1 MANLNFRIGSGGI
14 SKMKEPR
21 GTRKEEFNQVI
32 KLVNYVFRESSNSRP
47 SNMEKW
53 FPLLFNDDNL
63 ENMRIMCED
72 GRPVSHLGISERE
85 ITIYGCKIKIGSI
98 GAVCTHP
105 EYRKRGFASLLLED
119 GIKKMDKDGIDI
131 VLVSGGRN
139 LYKRAGCVEAGRV
152 HKFRIFQS
160 DLKSFDTQKMKVF
173 PYQEE
178 NLENIVEVYQ
188 KEAVRFFRSLE
199 DFKRILTAGAAMDRE
214 AEVLTVHKG
223 NEFLGY
229 LAIQTPGGK
238 EGEKRI
244 GQVVEYSGTR
254 EAIIDAVRCVF
265 ERYTLQELTFNV
277 PFHDLEFIYLLSQ
290 KNLISLTESIPG
302 LVKIINLPRLMDR
315 LGPYIEER
323 LDKNKIDSLKFDQ
336 EGTRFSINI
345 NGDQFDAD
353 ARRITRIVLGRHD
366 KKEKEMI
373 PREGEIGKVLVDIFP
388 LPFVWPGLNY
398 V

>member
-1 MANLNFRIGSGGI
+1 ME
-14 SKMKEPR
+14 EPR

-32 KLVNYVFRESSNSRP
+32 ELVDYVFRESSNGPP
-47 SNMEKW
+47 SMEKW
-53 FPLLFNDDNL
+53 YPLLFNDDNL
-63 ENMRIMCED
+63 ENMRIIRED
-72 GRPVSHLGISERE
+72 GRLVSHLGISESE
-85 ITIYGCKIKIGSI
+85 IAIYGCKTKIGGI

-131 VLVSGGRN
+131 ALVSGERN
-139 LYKRAGCVEAGRV
+139 LYIRAGCLEVGRV
-152 HKFRIFQS
+152 HKFRIFGN
-160 DLKSFDTQKMKVF
+160 DLKSFDTEKVEVF
-173 PYQEE
+173 SYQEE
-178 NLENIVEVYQ
+178 NLENIVQVYQ

-199 DFKRILTAGAAMDRE
+199 DFKRILTTGAAMDRE
-214 AEVLTVHKG
+214 AEILTVHKG
-223 NEFLGY
+223 DEFLGY

-254 EAIIDAVRCVF
+254 EAIMDAVRCVF
-265 ERYTLQELTFNV
+265 ERYSLQELTFNV
-277 PFHDLEFIYLLSQ
+277 PFHDSEFIYLLSQ
-290 KNLISLTESIPG
+290 KNLISLSESIPG
-302 LVKIINLPRLMDR
+302 LVKIINLSRLMDR
-315 LGPYIEER
+315 LGSYIEER
-323 LDKNKIDSLKFDQ
+323 LGRKKRDSLKFEQ
-336 EGTRFSINI
+336 QGTRFSISI
-345 NGDQFDAD
+345 NQEQFNTDVK
-353 ARRITRIVLGRHD
+353 RLTQIVLGRRD

>member
-1 MANLNFRIGSGGI
+1 ME
-14 SKMKEPR
+14 EPR
-21 GTRKEEFNQVI
+21 GTRKEEFSQVI
-32 KLVNYVFRESSNSRP
+32 KLVNYVFRESSNRP

-53 FPLLFNDDNL
+53 YPLLFNDDNL
-63 ENMRIMCED
+63 ENMRIIWED
-72 GRPVSHLGISERE
+72 GRPVSHFGIFESEMA
-85 ITIYGCKIKIGSI
+85 IYGCKTKIGSI

-131 VLVSGGRN
+131 ALVSGERN

-152 HKFRIFQS
+152 HKFRIS
-160 DLKSFDTQKMKVF
+160 GNDLKSFDTQKVKVF
-173 PYQEE
+173 PYQER
-178 NLENIVEVYQ
+178 NLENIVQVYQ

-199 DFKRILTAGAAMDRE
+199 DFKRILTTGAAMDRE
-214 AEVLTVHKG
+214 GEILTIHKG
-223 NEFLGY
+223 DEFLGY

-254 EAIIDAVRCVF
+254 EAIIDAVGCVF

-277 PFHDLEFIYLLSQ
+277 PFHDSEFIYLLSQ
-290 KNLISLTESIPG
+290 KNLISLSESIPG

-315 LGPYIEER
+315 LGSYIEER
-323 LDKNKIDSLKFDQ
+323 LGRKKRDSLKFEQ
-336 EGTRFSINI
+336 QGTRFSISI
-345 NGDQFDAD
+345 NQEQFNTDVK
-353 ARRITRIVLGRHD
+353 RLTQIVLGRHD

>member
-1 MANLNFRIGSGGI
+1 MANLNFRIENRGI
-14 SKMKEPR
+14 SKMEEPR

-32 KLVNYVFRESSNSRP
+32 KLVNYVFRESSNGP
-47 SNMEKW
+47 PNMEKW
-53 FPLLFNDDNL
+53 YPLLFNDNNL
-63 ENMRIMCED
+63 ENMRIIWED
-72 GRPVSHLGISERE
+72 GRLVSHLGISESE
-85 ITIYGCKIKIGSI
+85 IAIYGCKTKIGGI

-131 VLVSGGRN
+131 ALVSGERN
-139 LYKRAGCVEAGRV
+139 LYKRAGCVEVGRV
-152 HKFRIFQS
+152 HKFRIS
-160 DLKSFDTQKMKVF
+160 GNDLKSFDTEKVKVF

-178 NLENIVEVYQ
+178 NLENIVQVYQ
-188 KEAVRFFRSLE
+188 KEAVRFFRSLQ
-199 DFKRILTAGAAMDRE
+199 DFKRILTTGAAMDRE
-214 AEVLTVHKG
+214 AEILTVHKG
-223 NEFLGY
+223 DEFLGY
-229 LAIQTPGGK
+229 LAIQTPAGK

-254 EAIIDAVRCVF
+254 EAIIDAVGCVF

-277 PFHDLEFIYLLSQ
+277 PFHDSEFIYLLSQ
-290 KNLISLTESIPG
+290 KNLISLSESIPG

-315 LGPYIEER
+315 LGSYIEER
-323 LDKNKIDSLKFDQ
+323 LGRKKRDSLKFDQ
-336 EGTRFSINI
+336 QGTRFSISI
-345 NGDQFDAD
+345 NQEQFNTDVK
-353 ARRITRIVLGRHD
+353 RLTQIVLGRHD

>member
-1 MANLNFRIGSGGI
+1 MANLNFRIENRGI
-14 SKMKEPR
+14 FKMEGPR

-32 KLVNYVFRESSNSRP
+32 KLVNYVFRESSNRLP
-47 SNMEKW
+47 NMEKW
-53 FPLLFNDDNL
+53 YPLLFNDDNL
-63 ENMRIMCED
+63 ENMRIIWED
-72 GRPVSHLGISERE
+72 GRLVSHLAISESE
-85 ITIYGCKIKIGSI
+85 IVIYGCRTKIGSI

-105 EYRKRGFASLLLED
+105 ECRKRGFASLLLED
-119 GIKKMDKDGIDI
+119 GIKKMNEDGVDI

-152 HKFRIFQS
+152 HKFRISGS
-160 DLKSFDTQKMKVF
+160 DLKSFDTQKVEVF

-178 NLENIVEVYQ
+178 NLKNIVQVYQ
-188 KEAVRFFRSLE
+188 KEAVRFFRSLQ

-214 AEVLTVHKG
+214 VEILTVHRA

-229 LAIQTPGGK
+229 FAIQTPAGK

-244 GQVVEYSGTR
+244 GQVVEYSGRR
-254 EAIIDAVRCVF
+254 EAIIDAVGCVF
-265 ERYTLQELTFNV
+265 ERYGLQELTFNV

-290 KNLISLTESIPG
+290 KNLTSLTESIPG

-315 LGPYIEER
+315 LGSYIEER
-323 LDKNKIDSLKFDQ
+323 LGRKKRDSLKFDQ
-336 EGTRFSINI
+336 QGTRFSISI
-345 NGDQFDAD
+345 NQEQFNTEVK
-353 ARRITRIVLGRHD
+353 RLTQIVLGRHD
-366 KKEKEMI
+366 KKEKEMM
-373 PREGEIGKVLVDIFP
+373 PRQGEIGKVLVDIFP

>member
-1 MANLNFRIGSGGI
+1 ME
-14 SKMKEPR
+14 EPR

-32 KLVNYVFRESSNSRP
+32 KLVNYVFRESSNRP

-72 GRPVSHLGISERE
+72 DRPVSHLGISESE
-85 ITIYGCKIKIGSI
+85 IAIYGCKTKIGSI
-98 GAVCTHP
+98 GSVCTHP

-119 GIKKMDKDGIDI
+119 SMKKMDKDGVDI

-152 HKFRIFQS
+152 HKFRISGS
-160 DLKSFDTQKMKVF
+160 DLKRLNTRKVKVF
-173 PYQEE
+173 PYQER
-178 NLENIVEVYQ
+178 NLKNIVGVYQ
-188 KEAVRFFRSLE
+188 KEAVRFLRPLE
-199 DFKRILTAGAAMDRE
+199 DFKRILTTGVAMDRE
-214 AEVLTVHKG
+214 AEILTVHRA

-229 LAIQTPGGK
+229 LAIQIP
-238 EGEKRI
+238 GEKKSEARI
-244 GQVVEYSGTR
+244 GQVVEYSGVR

-277 PFHDLEFIYLLSQ
+277 PFHDSEFIYLLNQ
-290 KNLISLTESIPG
+290 KNLASLMENIPG
-302 LVKIINLPRLMDR
+302 VIKIINFPRLMDR

-323 LDKNKIDSLKFDQ
+323 LDRKKMHSIKFEQQGD
-336 EGTRFSINI
+336 RASISINQE
-345 NGDQFDAD
+345 QFNTDT
-353 ARRITRIVLGRHD
+353 RRLTQIVLGRYD
-366 KKEKEMI
+366 KKEKEMMAK
-373 PREGEIGKVLVDIFP
+373 EGEIGKVLTDIFP
-388 LPFVWPGLNY
+388 LPFVWPGLNC